1 MHVVVI
7 GAGAHG
13 TSAALHLARAGADV
27 TVIERFGAP
36 AEGPTGR
43 SSAICRAYYT
53 NPFLAQVAR
62 DSLEHFAD
70 FAAFLDQDLPNGFR
84 RSGALYLHGAGDL
97 DTAVTT
103 RVMLHGIGTETQHLT
118 AGEVQDLHP
127 GFSLDGVGFGVWE
140 PDAGQADPGATT
152 MSMMTA
158 ARQAG
163 AAVRYRTSVAAIT
176 AEDGGP
182 GVVLTDGEAVSGD
195 RVLVAAGPW
204 TKPLLATCG
213 VELPLT
219 VERHIVTLQ
228 GWGPIRPLPF
238 VMADLTTSVYL
249 TLEGEGQFGLG
260 PLDAGPIVDVDTNS
274 SEVSLDEHTELLGR
288 AADRL
293 PVFEDAELRGGWAS
307 VYDVSPDWQPV
318 IGEVADRVFVDA
330 GTSGH
335 GFKLAPELG
344 RHVADLVLGSA
355 GDARLDDFHPRRFD
369 TDHHL
374 AAGFGANPIIG

>member
-13 TSAALHLARAGADV
+13 ASAAFHLARAGADV
-27 TVIERFGAP
+27 TVIETFAAP

-62 DSLEHFAD
+62 DSLEAFEDFGHFLGD
-70 FAAFLDQDLPNGFR
+70 DLPNGFR
-84 RSGALYLHGAGDL
+84 RSGALYLHDAADENEVAQTRTMLQGVGTATRYLTPGD
-97 DTAVTT
+97 
-103 RVMLHGIGTETQHLT
+103 
-118 AGEVQDLHP
+118 VQDLHT
-127 GFSLDGVGFGVWE
+127 GLSLDGVGFGVWE
-140 PDAGQADPGATT
+140 PDAGQADPAATT
-152 MSMMTA
+152 ASMMTA
-158 ARQAG
+158 ARRDG
-163 AAVRYRTSVAAIT
+163 AAVRYRTSVAEIRT
-176 AEDGGP
+176 SGSGP
-182 GVVLTDGEAVSGD
+182 SVVLADSEVIAAD

-213 VELPLT
+213 VDLPLT

-228 GWGPIRPLPF
+228 GWGPIRPMHF

-260 PLDAGPIVDVDTNS
+260 PLEAGPLADPDTNS
-274 SEVSLDEHTELLGR
+274 SAVTLNEHTDLLGR
-288 AADRL
+288 AMVRL
-293 PVFEDAELRGGWAS
+293 PDFEDAELRGGWAS

-318 IGEVADRVFVDA
+318 IGEVADGVFVDA

-335 GFKLAPELG
+335 GFKLAPVLG
-344 RHVADLVLGSA
+344 RHVADLVLGRTV
-355 GDARLDDFHPRRFD
+355 DERLADFHPRRFD
-369 TDHHL
+369 GGDRL